1 MGVTHFAVY
10 LVNLDLTIGVEIKK
24 TRPYLV
30 ISPDEL
36 NRNIRTV
43 ILAPMTTK
51 SHSYP
56 TRIACIFEG
65 REVAIVLDQA
75 RNVDQSRLIKHLGSI
90 DQHTQQAVL
99 NALAELFT
107 E

>member
-1 MGVTHFAVY
+1 MGVTRFAVY

-90 DQHTQQAVL
+90 DQHT
-99 NALAELFT
+99 
-107 E
+107 